1 MIYEDI
7 EKKDEKTLLILYK
20 VIESNKG
27 KLSFTDKIHCKLYC
41 DIDMTS
47 NEEIRIYDYLSDEGY
62 IKPREDMKKV
72 GMRVYYQS
80 KDLDNYVTKDGFILI
95 SRIRK
100 SLVSNVFVLIF
111 KILKYVVGLLFV

>member
-20 VIESNKG
+20 VIESNKE
-27 KLSFTDKIHCKLYC
+27 KLSFTDKIHRKLYC

-47 NEEIRIYDYLSDEGY
+47 NEEIQIYDYLSDEGY

-72 GMRVYYQS
+72 GMRAYYQS

>member
-27 KLSFTDKIHCKLYC
+27 KLSFTDKIHRKLYC

-72 GMRVYYQS
+72 GMKVYYQS
-80 KDLDNYVTKDGFILI
+80 KDLDNYVIKDGFILI